1 LKLLFTFKSKNID
14 MIVKCIKGHEGVLN
28 EGDIYTVV
36 AETSK
41 GNYILAEAEVPE
53 GFTSFHKDRFEIIST
68 IGWEDAWDGEMEE
81 AFWAEQPPTEL
92 NA

>member
-1 LKLLFTFKSKNID
+1 

-41 GNYILAEAEVPE
+41 GNYILDEVEVPE
-53 GFTSFHKDRFEIIST
+53 GFTSFHKDRFEIVSLFYS
-68 IGWEDAWDGEMEE
+68 EDVWDDEMEE
-81 AFWAEQPPTEL
+81 AFWAEQPPAEY

>member
-1 LKLLFTFKSKNID
+1 
-14 MIVKCIKGHEGVLN
+14 MIVKCIKGHEGILN

-41 GNYILAEAEVPE
+41 GNYILSEVNVPN
-53 GFTSFHKDRFEIIST
+53 GFTSFSKDRFEIVSIFDSV
-68 IGWEDAWDGEMEE
+68 DDWDGEMEE
-81 AFWAEQPPTEL
+81 AFWAEQPTAEY